1 MSRANWDDRF
11 DYRAEPAPLSRPS
24 RSIASDFFSR
34 SGGDATSDNGNGG
47 SFDAPIRHL
56 LVERPRAQTGGN
68 SELRVLTDIG
78 TFRVLSVSD
87 LATYRYGSDAASAK
101 RNLRTLMESGLIQT
115 RTSYPDRTVYVS
127 LTRRGYR
134 LLSDNSQEKHVGQRY
149 YRGFV
154 KTREARHDAA
164 LYRLYQQEVERIE
177 NDGGR
182 VKRVILDFELKQSLN
197 RRLATLGRL
206 PQQEQAER
214 RQEIAQEHGLKVV
227 GTKIPLPD
235 LRLEYEGPEQEI
247 SKVDLELVT
256 NHYHRNHLVS
266 KSQAGFAMYALSEDA
281 ARLRPAMQDLEIM
294 QGIVS
299 L

>member
-11 DYRAEPAPLSRPS
+11 NYRAEPAPLPRFS
-24 RSIASDFFSR
+24 RSIGSDFASR
-34 SGGDATSDNGNGG
+34 SGRGTSSDNGNGG
-47 SFDAPIRHL
+47 SSHAPIRHL
-56 LVERPRAQTGGN
+56 QPERPRAQTLYD
-68 SELRVLTDIG
+68 SELKVLTDIG
-78 TFRVLSVSD
+78 TFRALSVSD
-87 LATYRYGSDAASAK
+87 LEKYRYGSDSASAK
-101 RNLRTLMESGLIQT
+101 RNLRTLLESGLIQS

-134 LLSDNSQEKHVGQRY
+134 LLSNNPQEKQVGQRY
-149 YRGFV
+149 YEGFV
-154 KTREARHDAA
+154 KTRDAQHDAA

-206 PQQEQAER
+206 PQEEQAER

-227 GTKIPLPD
+227 GGKIPLPD
-235 LRLEYEGPEQEI
+235 LRLEYEGPEQEL

-256 NHYHRNHLVS
+256 NHYHRDHLAS

-281 ARLRPAMQDLEIM
+281 AHLRPAMQDREIM
-294 QGIVS
+294 QDIVS